1 MKTIEAH
8 IPEPVLKQAQELAA
22 RERIPL
28 EQIIS
33 LAVAQAVG
41 IWCNESYIAL
51 RAKRASR
58 EQYLDALKE
67 APDVQPPD
75 YDRLPE
81 GYKRER
87 FDALLDKVP
96 DVPPLPGDEI

>member
-1 MKTIEAH
+1 MKTVEAQ

-22 RERIPL
+22 REHIPL

-33 LAVAQAVG
+33 LAVTQAVG
-41 IWCNESYIAL
+41 VWSNESYIAL

-58 EQYLDALKE
+58 DKFLDALNE
-67 APDVQPPD
+67 VPDVEPAD

-81 GYKRER
+81 AYTAVDPKLR
-87 FDALLDKVP
+87 
-96 DVPPLPGDEI
+96 

>member
-1 MKTIEAH
+1 MKTIEAQ

-22 RERIPL
+22 RENVPL

-41 IWCNESYIAL
+41 VWSNESYVAL

-58 EQYLDALKE
+58 EKFLDALKE
-67 APDVQPPD
+67 VPDVEPPD

-81 GYKRER
+81 GYKP
-87 FDALLDKVP
+87 AQ
-96 DVPPLPGDEI
+96 

>member
-1 MKTIEAH
+1 MKTIEAQ
-8 IPEPVLKQAQELAA
+8 IPEPVLKQAQELAD

-33 LAVAQAVG
+33 LAVTQAVG
-41 IWCNESYIAL
+41 VWSNESYMAL

-58 EQYLDALKE
+58 EKCLDALRE
-67 APDVQPPD
+67 VPDVEPQE

-81 GYKRER
+81 GYQR
-87 FDALLDKVP
+87 L
-96 DVPPLPGDEI
+96 GS